1 MFAYVL
7 MHIVQGG
14 ENEYLICGLIQQ
26 QQLESDQSK
35 IDKYKNTPDY
45 YSIHCVGA
53 LPDRCCRRRCWWVL
67 LMTTAALTDLFSL
80 SAPDSTAI
88 RLTAAPDD
96 Q

>member
-1 MFAYVL
+1 
-7 MHIVQGG
+7 MHRVPANGCVGSDPSTDEHGQ
-14 ENEYLICGLIQQ
+14 NEYLICGLIQQ

-67 LMTTAALTDLFSL
+67 LMTTAALTDLFWG
-80 SAPDSTAI
+80 
-88 RLTAAPDD
+88 R
-96 Q
+96 